1 VLEMEIGYK
10 NTDSSDIFQ
19 VIVASPESIRFRE
32 KQLPNCIPERKYFI
46 VLSYNMPYAVVG
58 N

>member
-1 VLEMEIGYK
+1 MEIGYK